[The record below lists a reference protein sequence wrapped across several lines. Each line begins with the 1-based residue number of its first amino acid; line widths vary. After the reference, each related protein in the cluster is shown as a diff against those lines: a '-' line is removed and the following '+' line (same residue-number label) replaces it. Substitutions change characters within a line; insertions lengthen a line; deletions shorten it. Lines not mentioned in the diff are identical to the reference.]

1 MDPRQHHQA
10 NRAAWNEAA
19 RRYECEVEADIAF
32 LRAGGK
38 SLLAPELRFLH
49 DLGQCFPS
57 YWLVRAGRLPVDGH
71 AWGTT
76 GWLVVL
82 GWAVVLAALAGFA
95 YRRDT
100 NRV

>member
-38 SLLAPELRFLH
+38 NLLAPELRFLH
-49 DLGQCFPS
+49 DLSAWCQRAIHLQC
-57 YWLVRAGRLPVDGH
+57 AGG
-71 AWGTT
+71 
-76 GWLVVL
+76 
-82 GWAVVLAALAGFA
+82 
-95 YRRDT
+95 RDT
-100 NRV
+100 LSL